1 MEQESTG
8 NMSNK
13 IKSNK
18 DTSSTQVTGYNKDT
32 TIIDT
37 KPIAHLQ
44 TPFSKELLTGVQY
57 KAQMEVKSYKSQK
70 EINAALDELDIDLQ
84 FMIDRLQPITLE
96 QMSECL
102 YLLFLVNKHV
112 LPDTEQEKKDFY
124 AVYSNELKIFP
135 ADAIQYAVSK
145 MVKESEYPSIKN
157 IRTHANKI
165 YIPRV
170 EVFELLQHAHKKIA
184 EQLEEK

>member
-1 MEQESTG
+1 
-8 NMSNK
+8 
-13 IKSNK
+13 
-18 DTSSTQVTGYNKDT
+18 
-32 TIIDT
+32 
-37 KPIAHLQ
+37 
-44 TPFSKELLTGVQY
+44 
-57 KAQMEVKSYKSQK
+57 
-70 EINAALDELDIDLQ
+70 
-84 FMIDRLQPITLE
+84 MIDRLQPITLE

-184 EQLEEK
+184 EQLEEE

>member
-18 DTSSTQVTGYNKDT
+18 DTSSTQVTGYEKDT

-37 KPIAHLQ
+37 KPITHLQ

-165 YIPRV
+165 YIPRL

-184 EQLEEK
+184 EQLEEE